1 MSWGE
6 GPVAGAKELVRTL
19 EEAGIEAQ
27 LGPAPKKACCGGGG
41 CGCSAKVQ
49 VLLREADVAKAQAL
63 MRDEWLEAVKAEGT
77 LKEGVPVAAGA
88 PADAAAESDDLT
100 CPACGT
106 RAPLVEGAC
115 SDCGLQLE

>member
-1 MSWGE
+1 MTWGE

-19 EEAGIEAQ
+19 SEAGIEAQ
-27 LGPAPKKACCGGGG
+27 LGPAPKKACCAPGG

-49 VLLREADVAKAQAL
+49 VLVREGDVDKAQAL
-63 MRDEWLEAVKAEGT
+63 MRDEWLEALKAEGT
-77 LKEGVPVAAGA
+77 LKDGLPVAPSA
-88 PADAAAESDDLT
+88 PADAAADSDDLT